1 MEAIVYEF
9 LDALGIDY
17 LVYQHEAAPTVEHVA
32 ELENM
37 IRGKHCKNLFL
48 KNSKA
53 DQLYMLIAPHDKPVD
68 LKKTA
73 RLIGSTRLSFA
84 EADKMWQYLK
94 LEPGSVS
101 PFGLIH
107 DEESHI
113 IVLLDQDILAYE
125 YINFHPNINTATVS
139 IQTKDF
145 NKFLDAVGNTWRTL
159 EL

>member
-1 MEAIVYEF
+1 MATQVYEF
-9 LDALGIDY
+9 LKALGIEYVNYD
-17 LVYQHEAAPTVEHVA
+17 HDPTPTAEHVA
-32 ELENM
+32 ILEQE

-53 DQLYMLIAPHDKPVD
+53 DQLFMLIAPHDKPID

-84 EADKMWQYLK
+84 EADKMWTYLK
-94 LEPGSVS
+94 LLPGAVS

-107 DEESHI
+107 DTEHFI
-113 IVLLDQDILAYE
+113 TVLVDQEIMSYD
-125 YINFHPNINTATVS
+125 YINFHPNVNTATVS
-139 IQTKDF
+139 LSIEDF
-145 NKFLDAVGNTWRTL
+145 VKYLNLIGNKWQTL